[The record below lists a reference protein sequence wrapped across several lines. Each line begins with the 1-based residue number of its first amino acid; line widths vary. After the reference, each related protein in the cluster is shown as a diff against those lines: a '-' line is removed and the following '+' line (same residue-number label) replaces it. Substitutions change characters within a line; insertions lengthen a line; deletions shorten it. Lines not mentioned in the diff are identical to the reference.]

1 MEKTY
6 AETFNAN
13 RVRWF
18 YEIARSDVSP
28 AAVKVGL
35 LFATFVNAESREEVQ
50 PSYAWIAAAAKLSK
64 PTVGRCIAELI
75 KAGYLDVVK
84 EAGFRGCYALPF
96 SGDADWL
103 KPASKAVDET
113 EGV

>member
-35 LFATFVNAESREEVQ
+35 LFATFVNAESREEVS
-50 PSYAWIAAAAKLSK
+50 PSYAWVCATAKLSR
-64 PTVGRCIAELI
+64 PTVGRCVDELVR
-75 KAGYLDVVK
+75 AGFLDVVK
-84 EAGFRGCYALPF
+84 YPGHRLCFALPF
-96 SGDADWL
+96 SGEGDWS
-103 KPASKAVDET
+103 KPVPNVASEI

>member
-6 AETFNAN
+6 ADVFNAN

-35 LFATFVNAESREEVQ
+35 LFATFVNAESREEVS
-50 PSYAWIAAAAKLSK
+50 PSYAWICSASKLSR
-64 PTVGRCIAELI
+64 PTVGRCVDELVR
-75 KAGYLDVVK
+75 AGFLDVIK
-84 EAGFRGCYALPF
+84 YPGHRLCFALPF
-96 SGDADWL
+96 CGEVEWS
-103 KPASKAVDET
+103 KPVPKREAKI